1 MTYLAHVINM
11 ICFYALLGT
20 SLNLAVGYG
29 GLLSLCQAAF
39 YGFGAYATA
48 LIMMRS
54 GYSLFQALPLAMVLT
69 MAFAFIA
76 GTLLTRLR
84 GDSFVLA
91 TLAVQLIVSS
101 VLYNWTDVTHG
112 PYGVSLPRVI
122 SVADT
127 ALDVPE
133 GYAIVTITLTTVT
146 LLMVWRIVNSPFGRS
161 LRAVR
166 DDERS
171 ASALGLQA
179 DRFRLTA
186 FAASGGLAA
195 IPGSLYL
202 GYTTYIDPTS
212 FHLSESIVIL
222 TVVILGGAGSF
233 WGPMIGA
240 LIVVLAPEG
249 LRFLPLSSAATA
261 NLRQILYGCLLIG
274 LMRYRRQG
282 VIGEYDFE

>member
-1 MTYLAHVINM
+1 MTYLAHLLNM
-11 ICFYALLGT
+11 TCLYVLLGT

-48 LIMMRS
+48 LIMIGR
-54 GYSLFQALPLAMVLT
+54 GYSFFLAVPLAIALT
-69 MAFAFIA
+69 MIFAIVVGA
-76 GTLLTRLR
+76 LLTRLR
-84 GDSFVLA
+84 NDSFVLA
-91 TLAVQLIVSS
+91 TLAVQSIVSA
-101 VLYNWTDVTHG
+101 VLYNWINVTRG
-112 PYGVSLPRVI
+112 PYGISLPQ
-122 SVADT
+122 SVTVAGT
-127 ALDVPE
+127 VLDVPE
-133 GYAIVTITLTTVT
+133 RYALMTIVLTAVT
-146 LLMVWRIVNSPFGRS
+146 LLMVWRMVNSPFGRS

-166 DDERS
+166 DDEQS
-171 ASALGLQA
+171 ASALGLQV
-179 DRFRLTA
+179 DRFRSTA

-195 IPGSLYL
+195 IPGSLFL
-202 GYTTYIDPTS
+202 GYMTYIDPTS
-212 FHLSESIVIL
+212 FPLGESIVIL

-233 WGPMIGA
+233 WGPLIGA
-240 LIVVLAPEG
+240 LIVVLAPEA